1 MTTPLV
7 NASGRQVLE
16 PYVRQHSGTVRDSLP
31 LVLADEPDAIHA
43 ARVATRRL
51 RSVLKTYRPLW
62 LHSHSGLRD
71 ELRWY
76 ASVLSRPRDL
86 EVVGDWLGALLE
98 HPDTQGFPGARQ
110 AADEL
115 RERVRLDRADA
126 LAAMR
131 HELTGDRFSDLADA
145 LPPGAWSPAADVPA
159 DHLVTG
165 LAAVPARAAAAE
177 AAALPSGA
185 DRPAALHELRKTTKA
200 ARYAVDALG
209 PSAADQAAAWKKV
222 TETLGV
228 AQDGQVA
235 LAVLDELRQDAPA
248 HRAVWDALS
257 ARVEDA
263 ARAAEVSGLE
273 LVQTATALTD
283 VSLARSGYQ
292 EHGNSRTNG
301 GSRSTLG

>member
-1 MTTPLV
+1 MTTQSAG
-7 NASGRQVLE
+7 ASGRQVLE
-16 PYVRQHSGTVRDSLP
+16 PYLRQHSGTVRGSLP

-62 LHSHSGLRD
+62 ISGHSGLRS

-86 EVVGDWLGALLE
+86 EVVGEWLGALLVQ
-98 HPDTQGFPGARQ
+98 PDMQGFPAARQ

-115 RERVRLDRADA
+115 RQRVGLDRADA

-131 HELTGDRFSDLADA
+131 LELTGDRLKRLTGS
-145 LPPGAWSPAADVPA
+145 LPPGDWSPASDVPA
-159 DHLVTG
+159 DLLVTG
-165 LAAVPARAAAAE
+165 LAAVPARAAAVE
-177 AAALPSGA
+177 AATLPLGA

-209 PSAADQAAAWKKV
+209 PSAADQAVAWKRV

-235 LAVLDELRQDAPA
+235 QAVLEELRDDAPT

-257 ARVEDA
+257 ATVAEA
-263 ARAAEVSGLE
+263 AREAEVSGLE
-273 LVQTATALTD
+273 LVQTATAMTD
-283 VSLARSGYQ
+283 ASLARL
-292 EHGNSRTNG
+292 RTAG
-301 GSRSTLG
+301 TRQLSDEG